1 METKQ
6 RQKLLM
12 IVAAIG
18 VLLFVGDSLLFEPM
32 LASWRDRAKRIDDM
46 RLEVSQ
52 DKDLLEREVALRSRW
67 DSMRTNALPAN
78 QSLGEAEFFKAFD
91 RWERDSGIVRID
103 MKPQWK
109 QGDDDSYATLECR
122 ADYNGNID
130 SIRRF
135 LDELERDPIS
145 IKVDSVEISS
155 HDDSGQQLS
164 LGLTLSGLQF
174 NPNPTPAAQTQP

>member
-12 IVAAIG
+12 ILAGIG

-32 LASWRDRAKRIDDM
+32 LASWRDRALRIETM
-46 RLEVSQ
+46 RGDVSHG
-52 DKDLLEREVALRSRW
+52 KELLQREVILRSRW

-78 QSLGEAEFFKAFD
+78 QSLGEAELFKAFD
-91 RWERDSGIVRID
+91 RWERSSGITRVG

-109 QGDDDSYATLECR
+109 PGDDDSYSVLECR

-130 SIRRF
+130 NIKRF
-135 LDELERDPIS
+135 LYELEKDPIG

-155 HDDSGQQLS
+155 RDDAGQQLS
-164 LGLTLSGLQF
+164 LGLQVSGLQF
-174 NPNPTPAAQTQP
+174 NHAPASQPPKS